1 MRFFSKKTNKKQK
14 QDANQAGAMP
24 VSSSSNAELTASL
37 SAETLRPEAQEIL
50 GNLSKKIKDQGIMR
64 VASLSDAV
72 QPDKPISDGMRNL
85 LNTMSTKLFPHR
97 HQTDAAST
105 DAKALVENLREK
117 LAQTPRKGITAPS
130 DASSVNAQ
138 TVNMDQADA
147 DLSQNGQGKA
157 TSLQGETKPEHAS
170 PEALA
175 NPFSLVNINRGAASG
190 NAISTGIT
198 SGTSNSTSKRRINSN
213 TKVDGERTTVSYKKK
228 LQQLRFS
235 RRRFLRDY
243 NGSHI
248 LAVIFVFILL
258 VGFNGGTIFANVSVL
273 IPQTKINQ
281 DAGKQAL
288 AFRNQIERDTPK
300 LSGLLNQRQANN
312 KRVNEALE
320 AFATTTEIRND
331 FSAFINELDEDP
343 RIEIS
348 EQTIVAETNDL
359 PKVEN
364 ITVSFKAKTNF
375 LLWLQFRNK
384 FIRRIGEINVIEE
397 TITAPPNVPTVDI
410 TIKMS
415 RPGRST

>member
-1 MRFFSKKTNKKQK
+1 MRFFSKKTDENQQK
-14 QDANQAGAMP
+14 QADAIP
-24 VSSSSNAELTASL
+24 VSSSSNAELSAAL

-64 VASLSDAV
+64 VTSLSDAV

-97 HQTDAAST
+97 HQTDATST

-117 LAQTPRKGITAPS
+117 LTQTPQKGITAPS
-130 DASSVNAQ
+130 DDPTAIGQ
-138 TVNMDQADA
+138 TVVMDQADG
-147 DLSQNGQGKA
+147 DQSQDSQGKSP
-157 TSLQGETKPEHAS
+157 SLQGETKPEHAS
-170 PEALA
+170 AEALA

-190 NAISTGIT
+190 NAISTGMA
-198 SGTSNSTSKRRINSN
+198 SGASDQSSNRRVNAN
-213 TKVDGERTTVSYKKK
+213 AKVDGERTTVSYKKK

-248 LAVIFVFILL
+248 LAVIFVFFLL
-258 VGFNGGTIFANVSVL
+258 IGFNGGTIFANVSVL

-281 DAGKQAL
+281 DAGKQAA

-300 LSGLLNQRQANN
+300 LSGLLNQRKANN
-312 KRVNEALE
+312 ERVNEALE

-348 EQTIVAETNDL
+348 EQTIAAETNDL

-397 TITAPPNVPTVDI
+397 TIIAPPNVPTVDI

>member
-1 MRFFSKKTNKKQK
+1 MRFLSKKTDKNKQ
-14 QDANQAGAMP
+14 NQADNLP
-24 VSSSSNAELTASL
+24 VSPSSHAELSASL

-50 GNLSKKIKDQGIMR
+50 GDLSKKIKDQGIMR

-85 LNTMSTKLFPHR
+85 LNTMSAKLFPHR

-105 DAKALVENLREK
+105 NAKTLVENLREK
-117 LAQTPRKGITAPS
+117 LAQTPPKAITPPRDDPS
-130 DASSVNAQ
+130 VTGQ
-138 TVNMDQADA
+138 TVVMDQAD
-147 DLSQNGQGKA
+147 DGQSQDTQGKSP
-157 TSLQGETKPEHAS
+157 SLQGETKPEHAS
-170 PEALA
+170 AEALA
-175 NPFSLVNINRGAASG
+175 NPFSLVNINRGAVSG
-190 NAISTGIT
+190 NAISPGIT
-198 SGTSNSTSKRRINSN
+198 SGASEGSSKRRINAN
-213 TKVDGERTTVSYKKK
+213 AKIDGERTTVSYKKK

-243 NGSHI
+243 SGSHI
-248 LAVIFVFILL
+248 LAVIFLFLL
-258 VGFNGGTIFANVSVL
+258 LIGFNAGTIVTNVSVL

-281 DAGKQAL
+281 DAGKQAV

-300 LSGLLNQRQANN
+300 LSGLLNQRKANN
-312 KRVNEALE
+312 ERVNEALE

-331 FSAFINELDEDP
+331 FSTFINELDEDP

-348 EQTIVAETNDL
+348 EQAIAAETNDL

-397 TITAPPNVPTVDI
+397 TIIAPPNVPTVDI

-415 RPGRST
+415 RPGRSS

>member
-1 MRFFSKKTNKKQK
+1 MRFFSKKTKENDQNN
-14 QDANQAGAMP
+14 AATMP
-24 VSSSSNAELTASL
+24 ASSSPNAELSASL

-50 GNLSKKIKDQGIMR
+50 GDLSKKIKDQGIMR

-117 LAQTPRKGITAPS
+117 LIQTPRRGITAPK
-130 DASSVNAQ
+130 DQ
-138 TVNMDQADA
+138 TAVMDQAITMDQAD
-147 DLSQNGQGKA
+147 DVQGKSP
-157 TSLQGETKPEHAS
+157 SLQGETKPEHAS

-190 NAISTGIT
+190 NAISTGMT
-198 SGTSNSTSKRRINSN
+198 SGASDRTSKRRSNSN

-248 LAVIFVFILL
+248 LAVIFVFFLL
-258 VGFNGGTIFANVSVL
+258 IGFNGGTIFANVSVL

-281 DAGKQAL
+281 DAGKQAA

-348 EQTIVAETNDL
+348 EQTIVSETNDL

-397 TITAPPNVPTVDI
+397 TIIAPPNVPTVDV

>member
-1 MRFFSKKTNKKQK
+1 MRFFSKKTDKNQQK
-14 QDANQAGAMP
+14 QPDKTP
-24 VSSSSNAELTASL
+24 VSTSSTAELSASL

-85 LNTMSTKLFPHR
+85 LNSLSTKLFPHR

-105 DAKALVENLREK
+105 DAKALVENLRQK
-117 LAQTPRKGITAPS
+117 LTQTPPKGITTPK
-130 DASSVNAQ
+130 DQ
-138 TVNMDQADA
+138 TAAMDQAITMDQAD
-147 DLSQNGQGKA
+147 DVQGKSP
-157 TSLQGETKPEHAS
+157 SLQGETKPEHAS
-170 PEALA
+170 AEALA
-175 NPFSLVNINRGAASG
+175 NPFSLVNINRGAVSG

-198 SGTSNSTSKRRINSN
+198 SSTSGEVAKRRANKNSSG
-213 TKVDGERTTVSYKKK
+213 DSERTTVSYKKK
-228 LQQLRFS
+228 LMQLRFS

-248 LAVIFVFILL
+248 LAVIFVFLL
-258 VGFNGGTIFANVSVL
+258 LIGFNGGTIFTNVSIL

-281 DAGKQAL
+281 DAGKQA
-288 AFRNQIERDTPK
+288 AGFRNQIERDTPK
-300 LSGLLNQRQANN
+300 LSGLLNQRKANN
-312 KRVNEALE
+312 ERVNKALE
-320 AFATTTEIRND
+320 AFAPTTDIRND

-348 EQTIVAETNDL
+348 EQTIASEKSDL

-384 FIRRIGEINVIEE
+384 FIRRVGEINVIEE
-397 TITAPPNVPTVDI
+397 TIVAPPDVPTVDI